1 MRRITVPNRAT
12 YSPVALTDLILAAP
26 LVSRVFL
33 GATLPGR
40 MLQAAAV
47 GVYAGSSLKDWL
59 ARRHAIRIDFAT
71 AFGADVFDLEIQP
84 EEERRRE
91 LLRLSAALNDG
102 WIERRVPRPELARL
116 VDHYLT
122 TYIASITGQRIET
135 SVEVRGW
142 SMTQLVFPFAYGAC
156 DVVSGDVAI
165 FKDLGILEPHVLAHE
180 FAHRKGYWKELHAQV
195 LAYLALRGSGEP
207 VLVQAARAERLHRQL
222 RVLAP
227 DDPDAY
233 DRILRKLPLR
243 TELHRML
250 RALRQTPGAYEAA
263 VTKVMRPIYRERM
276 RLTGQ
281 NGITDYDE
289 GFTNFLWTF
298 GRSSRASQ
306 DTRLAREI

>member
-1 MRRITVPNRAT
+1 
-12 YSPVALTDLILAAP
+12 
-26 LVSRVFL
+26 RVFL

-135 SVEVRGW
+135 SVEVR
-142 SMTQLVFPFAYGAC
+142 
-156 DVVSGDVAI
+156 
-165 FKDLGILEPHVLAHE
+165 
-180 FAHRKGYWKELHAQV
+180 
-195 LAYLALRGSGEP
+195 
-207 VLVQAARAERLHRQL
+207 
-222 RVLAP
+222 
-227 DDPDAY
+227 
-233 DRILRKLPLR
+233 
-243 TELHRML
+243 
-250 RALRQTPGAYEAA
+250 
-263 VTKVMRPIYRERM
+263 
-276 RLTGQ
+276 
-281 NGITDYDE
+281 
-289 GFTNFLWTF
+289 
-298 GRSSRASQ
+298 
-306 DTRLAREI
+306 